1 LSVPAATVSVIGTTI
16 TVTTDTSGSGL
27 ANQFGAPAAIGAQV
41 FPGFRPS
48 NEVDASRNSVAGY
61 VDVEGDVIKWLRLG
75 LAGRAEHY
83 DDFGGTLDSK
93 LTVRVQPNP
102 RFVTGARSAPASVPR
117 RSASR
122 SSPRRPPTS

>member
-1 LSVPAATVSVIGTTI
+1 
-16 TVTTDTSGSGL
+16 
-27 ANQFGAPAAIGAQV
+27 V